1 MKVFLLTSFAAF
13 VALSAASPSGLP
25 ATQTERIS
33 KELSKLQQIVEERS
47 KLLAE
52 FLSAGEGAM
61 GDGVQGGRRE
71 PAAVASKRREG
82 LQIGGL
88 ATRSLQPA
96 GGLETNS
103 RGLSSEEQW
112 RRMFPKKPNGDARN

>member
-1 MKVFLLTSFAAF
+1 MKVFLMTSFAGF

-25 ATQTERIS
+25 GVQTDRIS
-33 KELSKLQQIVEERS
+33 KELSKLQRIVEERS

-52 FLSAGEGAM
+52 FLSVGEGAM
-61 GDGVQGGRRE
+61 GDGVQSGVQE
-71 PAAVASKRREG
+71 PAAAAAKRREG

-96 GGLETNS
+96 CGVHSHS